1 MRIPALLELAQL
13 HATCQPEG
21 PVVFSSPQHLANFTN
36 RVIMVCAGVAL
47 IDHNSPAIGA
57 AIQDLLIEGDQTV

>member
-1 MRIPALLELAQL
+1 MKHEALLELAQL
-13 HATCQPEG
+13 HATCQPDG
-21 PVVFSSPQHLANFTN
+21 PVVFSSPQHLADFTN

-57 AIQDLLIEGDQTV
+57 AIQDLMIESEAPT